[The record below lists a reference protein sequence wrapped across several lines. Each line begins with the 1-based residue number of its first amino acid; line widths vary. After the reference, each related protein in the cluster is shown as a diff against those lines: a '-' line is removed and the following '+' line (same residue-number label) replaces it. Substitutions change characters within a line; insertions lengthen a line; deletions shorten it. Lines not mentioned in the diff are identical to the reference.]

1 MLSLNVN
8 VGTVRRVFIDLNQFF
23 EIFYVYL
30 NQIQNMS
37 LYQGIRVD
45 LTSNNWLNYSQSKFL
60 FF

>member
-45 LTSNNWLNYSQSKFL
+45 LTFNNWLNYSQSKFL